1 VKRAPDDERPEVLF
15 GLHPVVE
22 ALEAQTRTIDRVLV
36 SRESGGHNLGRLL
49 RAARA
54 AGVPVTHLPRE
65 LLAKKAGARAVHQG
79 VAALV
84 APVAYAVADALCEAA
99 RRAAAG
105 LLVVLDGIE
114 DPRNLGAVIR
124 TAAAAGAHG
133 ILLGT
138 EETVGITPS
147 VAKTAAG
154 ALERIPVAREP
165 RMGKRLGG
173 LKASGFRIVALD
185 ARSSRRWDDERYA
198 GPVVLVAGG
207 EGRGLRRSLLEAA
220 DVRVALPLAA
230 GVESLNVSVAVGA
243 VLYEVVR
250 QRGRAEKSE
259 FSIQRLE
266 RP

>member
-1 VKRAPDDERPEVLF
+1 VKREAEEQPEVLF
-15 GLHPVVE
+15 GLHAVVE
-22 ALEAQTRTIDRVLV
+22 ALEAGKRTIDRVLV
-36 SRESGGHNLGRLL
+36 SRDSGGHNLGRLL

-65 LLAKKAGARAVHQG
+65 VLARKAGTRAVHQG

-84 APVAYAVADALCEAA
+84 APVAYADAERVCEAA
-99 RRAAAG
+99 ALEKEG

-133 ILLGT
+133 VLLGT
-138 EETVGITPS
+138 EETVGITPA

-154 ALERIPVAREP
+154 ALDRIPIAREP
-165 RMGKRLGG
+165 KLGRRLEG
-173 LKASGFRIVALD
+173 LKSSNFRVVALD
-185 ARSSRRWDDERYA
+185 ARSDRSWDAESYR
-198 GPVVLVAGG
+198 GKVVLVAGG
-207 EGRGLRRSLLEAA
+207 EARGLRRGLLEAA
-220 DVRVALPLAA
+220 DARVALPLSR

-250 QRGRAEKSE
+250 QRGRPEKSE
-259 FSIQRLE
+259 NPVRRLE
-266 RP
+266 RA

>member
-1 VKRAPDDERPEVLF
+1 VKRDDEERAEVVF
-15 GLHPVVE
+15 GVHPVLE
-22 ALEAQTRTIDRVLV
+22 ALEAGQRTIDRVLV
-36 SRESGGHNLGRLL
+36 ARESGGHNLGRLL

-65 LLAKKAGARAVHQG
+65 VLARKTGSRAVHQG

-84 APVAYAVADALCEAA
+84 APVAYALADELCD
-99 RRAAAG
+99 AAAQHASG

-133 ILLGT
+133 VLLGT
-138 EETVGITPS
+138 EETVGITPA

-154 ALERIPVAREP
+154 ALERIPVARDP
-165 RMGKRLGG
+165 KLAHRLTG
-173 LKASGFRIVALD
+173 LKARGFRVIALD
-185 ARSSRRWDDERYA
+185 GRSERRWDAESYVGRVA
-198 GPVVLVAGG
+198 LVAGG
-207 EGRGLRRSLLEAA
+207 ESRGLKRGLLMVA
-220 DVRVALPLAA
+220 DALVALPLAR

-250 QRGRAEKSE
+250 QRGTPEKSE
-259 FSIQRLE
+259 FPLRRS
-266 RP
+266 

>member
-1 VKRAPDDERPEVLF
+1 VKREAEEQPEVLF
-15 GLHPVVE
+15 GLHAVVE
-22 ALEAQTRTIDRVLV
+22 ALEAGRRTIDRVLV

-65 LLAKKAGARAVHQG
+65 VLARKAGTRAVHQG

-84 APVAYAVADALCEAA
+84 APVAYADVEDVC
-99 RRAAAG
+99 AAAGLEKEG

-133 ILLGT
+133 VLLGV
-138 EETVGITPS
+138 EETVGITPA

-154 ALERIPVAREP
+154 ALDRIPIAREP
-165 RMGKRLGG
+165 KLGRRLEG
-173 LKASGFRIVALD
+173 LKSASFRVVALD
-185 ARSSRRWDDERYA
+185 PRSDRLWDAESYLGR
-198 GPVVLVAGG
+198 VVVVAGG
-207 EGRGLRRSLLEAA
+207 EARGLRRGLLEAA
-220 DVRVALPLAA
+220 DARVALPLAR

-250 QRGRAEKSE
+250 QRGRPEKSE
-259 FSIQRLE
+259 NPVRRLE
-266 RP
+266 RT

>member
-1 VKRAPDDERPEVLF
+1 LNGDEDDRPEVLF
-15 GLHPVVE
+15 GVHPVTE
-22 ALEAQTRTIDRVLV
+22 ALEAGKRTIDRVLV
-36 SRESGGHNLGRLL
+36 SRESRGHNLGRLL

-65 LLAKKAGARAVHQG
+65 VLARKAGSKAVHQG

-84 APVAYAVADALCEAA
+84 APIAYADAAETCAAAA
-99 RRAAAG
+99 RETAG

-138 EETVGITPS
+138 DETVGITPAA
-147 VAKTAAG
+147 AKTAAG
-154 ALERIPVAREP
+154 ALERVPVAREP
-165 RMGKRLGG
+165 KLGRRLVA
-173 LKASGFRIVALD
+173 LKALGFRIIALD
-185 ARSSRRWDDERYA
+185 GRSDRRWDGEDYRGRIA
-198 GPVVLVAGG
+198 LVAGG
-207 EGRGLRRSLLEAA
+207 EGRGLRRGLLDAA
-220 DVRVALPLAA
+220 DARVALPLAG

-250 QRGRAEKSE
+250 QRGRPEKSE
-259 FSIQRLE
+259 FSILRLE

>member
-1 VKRAPDDERPEVLF
+1 LKRDDEERPEVLF
-15 GLHPVVE
+15 GVHPVLE
-22 ALEAQTRTIDRVLV
+22 ALEARHRTIDRVLV

-65 LLAKKAGARAVHQG
+65 VLARKTGSRAVHQG

-84 APVAYAVADALCEAA
+84 APVAYSQADEMCEAA
-99 RRAAAG
+99 ARDASG

-133 ILLGT
+133 VLLGT
-138 EETVGITPS
+138 EETVGITPA

-165 RMGKRLGG
+165 KLTRRLTA
-173 LKASGFRIVALD
+173 LKARGFLVVALD
-185 ARSSRRWDDERYA
+185 GRSDRRWDAESYGGRVA
-198 GPVVLVAGG
+198 LVAGG
-207 EGRGLRRSLLEAA
+207 ESRGLKRGLLTAA
-220 DVRVALPLAA
+220 DAVVSLPLAR

-250 QRGRAEKSE
+250 QRGNPGKV
-259 FSIQRLE
+259 
-266 RP
+266 

>member
-1 VKRAPDDERPEVLF
+1 VKRDDEDPPEVLF

-22 ALEAQTRTIDRVLV
+22 ALEAGSRTIDRVLV

-65 LLAKKAGARAVHQG
+65 VLARKAGRKAVHQG

-84 APVAYAVADALCEAA
+84 APVAYADAGDLCAA
-99 RRAAAG
+99 AGREAAG

-124 TAAAAGAHG
+124 TAAAAGVHG

-138 EETVGITPS
+138 EDTVGLTPA

-154 ALERIPVAREP
+154 GLERIPIAREP
-165 RMGKRLGG
+165 KLGRRLEELRG
-173 LKASGFRIVALD
+173 AGFKIVALD
-185 ARSSRRWDDERYA
+185 GRSERPWDAENYE
-198 GPVVLVAGG
+198 GPVVLMAGG
-207 EGRGLRRSLLEAA
+207 EGRGLRRGLLEAA
-220 DVRVALPLAA
+220 DARVALPLAL

-250 QRGRAEKSE
+250 QRRHPEKSE
-259 FSIQRLE
+259 FSITRLE

>member
-1 VKRAPDDERPEVLF
+1 VTRKDDERPEVLF
-15 GLHPVVE
+15 GLHPVVA
-22 ALEAQTRTIDRVLV
+22 ALEAGKRTIDRVLV
-36 SRESGGHNLGRLL
+36 ARESGGHNLGRLL

-65 LLAKKAGARAVHQG
+65 ILARKTGSHAVHQG

-84 APVAYAVADALCEAA
+84 APVGYADADELCAA
-99 RRAAAG
+99 TALEAAG
-105 LLVVLDGIE
+105 LLVALDGVA

-138 EETVGITPS
+138 EETVGITPA

-154 ALERIPVAREP
+154 ALECIPIARESKLG
-165 RMGKRLGG
+165 RRLEG
-173 LKASGFRIVALD
+173 LKSRGFRVVALD
-185 ARSSRRWDDERYA
+185 PRSDRPWDAEVYR
-198 GPVVLVAGG
+198 GRIVVVAGG
-207 EGRGLRRSLLEAA
+207 EGRGLRRGLLEVA
-220 DVRVALPLAA
+220 DARVALPLAR
-230 GVESLNVSVAVGA
+230 GVESLNVSVAVAA

-250 QRGRAEKSE
+250 QRRRPEKSE
-259 FSIQRLE
+259 IPVRRLE

>member
-1 VKRAPDDERPEVLF
+1 VKRDDDERPEVLF
-15 GLHPVVE
+15 GLHAVVA
-22 ALEAQTRTIDRVLV
+22 ALEAGTRTIDRVLV
-36 SRESGGHNLGRLL
+36 ARESGGHNLGRLL

-65 LLAKKAGARAVHQG
+65 ILARKIGAHAVHQG

-84 APVAYAVADALCEAA
+84 APIAYADADELCAATALE
-99 RRAAAG
+99 AAG
-105 LLVVLDGIE
+105 LLVALDGVA

-138 EETVGITPS
+138 EETVGITPA

-154 ALERIPVAREP
+154 ALESIPVAREP
-165 RMGKRLGG
+165 KLGRRLES
-173 LKASGFRIVALD
+173 LKSRGFRVVALD
-185 ARSSRRWDDERYA
+185 ARSDRPWDAEVYR
-198 GPVVLVAGG
+198 GRVVVVAGG
-207 EGRGLRRSLLEAA
+207 EGRGLRRGLLEIA
-220 DVRVALPLAA
+220 DARVALPLAR
-230 GVESLNVSVAVGA
+230 GVESLNVSVAVAA

-250 QRGRAEKSE
+250 QRRMPEKSE
-259 FSIQRLE
+259 IPVRRLE